1 MRRAFTMAVR
11 FLVLVAVVTVVGVA
25 YAPASHPASPY
36 LSALSDLS
44 ASSAL
49 AAKKSCNSMCEFAS
63 PGFVCTEG
71 FHSQCTHP
79 ATGGCVTASC

>member
-1 MRRAFTMAVR
+1 MRRVCTMAVR
-11 FLVLVAVVTVVGVA
+11 FLVLVAVVTVAGVA
-25 YAPASHPASPY
+25 YAPSSHSASPY
-36 LSALSDLS
+36 LSALSSLS
-44 ASSAL
+44 ASDAM
-49 AAKKSCNSMCEFAS
+49 AAKKGCNSMCEFAS